1 MTTSSTIIILQ
12 QGGLGDIFFIQK
24 LCKVLSKNYKVYHPV
39 TPEMWNSGV
48 NQLITDDVIC
58 GVNPDFPRE
67 NVLAYD
73 CSNQPRPNGTSDIMT
88 SKYASSGI
96 DWYDWKDYFKYNRDS
111 DRENN
116 LKDHYGIKDGEPFI
130 FANMWYSFRKPHNG
144 VELTIPE
151 DYDGKVV
158 WMDPKLS
165 PSVFDWCWI
174 MENAEQIH
182 IVDTCLNYIID
193 TLDLKADTLICHPR
207 HYKNTEECVGKL
219 FDAPWQ
225 WVDYERWLWREKVTE
240 ELE

>member
-1 MTTSSTIIILQ
+1 MMV
-12 QGGLGDIFFIQK
+12 K
-24 LCKVLSKNYKVYHPV
+24 L
-39 TPEMWNSGV
+39 
-48 NQLITDDVIC
+48 
-58 GVNPDFPRE
+58 F
-67 NVLAYD
+67 
-73 CSNQPRPNGTSDIMT
+73 
-88 SKYASSGI
+88 
-96 DWYDWKDYFKYNRDS
+96 
-111 DRENN
+111 
-116 LKDHYGIKDGEPFI
+116 
-130 FANMWYSFRKPHNG
+130 
-144 VELTIPE
+144 
-151 DYDGKVV
+151 

-240 ELE
+240 ELDENRIDISTLWIRRHPYFFRNLVIR